1 MKTHSFVIITV
12 KVLEYLTAFEYF
24 AGQQSKSLENHCS
37 KFLSLQDFHHIKGY
51 YWQVAMCMSKG
62 EMHMAAHTTKGQMG
76 SSHIN
81 SVQQNYVIN
90 SSPGALFHS
99 ND

>member
-1 MKTHSFVIITV
+1 MKTCSFVIITV
-12 KVLEYLTAFEYF
+12 EVLKYLGAFEYL
-24 AGQQSKSLENHCS
+24 SKC
-37 KFLSLQDFHHIKGY
+37 LSLQDFHRIKGHF
-51 YWQVAMCMSKG
+51 WQVVMCMSKG

-76 SSHIN
+76 SSHTN

-90 SSPGALFHS
+90 SSPGALFHT